1 MSPMGG
7 TCSPRLERLVSLE
20 DRDKVR
26 IGWSSRSGGG
36 CLLLMEHPSRRPV
49 VVAMVGAESWRLDGQ
64 ACSGIFFLRGP
75 TTMLR
80 SGCCEGYLRGC
91 SSGGWKSCS
100 YPGRVSCLV
109 ALLFSSF
116 VCEKEKEEKR
126 GKKREKGGGA
136 EIEKERKAWKAL
148 KVC

>member
-1 MSPMGG
+1 
-7 TCSPRLERLVSLE
+7 
-20 DRDKVR
+20 
-26 IGWSSRSGGG
+26 
-36 CLLLMEHPSRRPV
+36 
-49 VVAMVGAESWRLDGQ
+49 
-64 ACSGIFFLRGP
+64 
-75 TTMLR
+75 MLR
-80 SGCCEGYLRGC
+80 SGCCEGCLRGC

>member
-1 MSPMGG
+1 MEV
-7 TCSPRLERLVSLE
+7 LFL
-20 DRDKVR
+20 
-26 IGWSSRSGGG
+26 SRP
-36 CLLLMEHPSRRPV
+36 C
-49 VVAMVGAESWRLDGQ
+49 
-64 ACSGIFFLRGP
+64 FL
-75 TTMLR
+75 
-80 SGCCEGYLRGC
+80 S
-91 SSGGWKSCS
+91 SCS
-100 YPGRVSCLV
+100 SCLV